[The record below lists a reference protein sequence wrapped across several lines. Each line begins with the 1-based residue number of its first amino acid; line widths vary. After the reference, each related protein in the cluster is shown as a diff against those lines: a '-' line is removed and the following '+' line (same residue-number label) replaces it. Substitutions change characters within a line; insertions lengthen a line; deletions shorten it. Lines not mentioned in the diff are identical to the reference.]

1 MKPEKPIPE
10 ATHALAVR
18 IGRHVNL
25 LAGVTL
31 VLAVLFVFIAAFPEV
46 FERAFMAAAPE
57 EKVIDMAP
65 VAVDEGIENGIHVES
80 GLIVDTNWELV
91 QATCTACHSAK
102 LVTQNR
108 ADSAGWTRMIQWMQ
122 ETQNLWDLGD
132 NEALIVAY
140 LAKNYP
146 PRKKGRRARLTNIE
160 WYDLEP

>member
-57 EKVIDMAP
+57 EMVTDVAP
-65 VAVDEGIENGIHVES
+65 VTVDEGIENGIHVES